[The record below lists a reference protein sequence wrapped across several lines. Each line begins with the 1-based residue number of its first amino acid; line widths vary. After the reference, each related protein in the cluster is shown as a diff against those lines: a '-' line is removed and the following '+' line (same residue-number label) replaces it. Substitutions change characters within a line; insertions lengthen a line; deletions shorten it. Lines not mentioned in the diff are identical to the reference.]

1 MSPASKKVLYLS
13 DLDGTLLTKDARL
26 SDYAVKTLTRL
37 LDQGVLFS
45 FATARTGESA
55 LKIMKELPL
64 KVPAILMNGVLIY
77 NFEMQEFVSRQYLEK
92 DAVQT
97 VKQLLCAAGIG
108 GFLYRLEGRSV
119 MTYYETADSPEKQA
133 FIEERQKRYQKPFT
147 QVDHF
152 SDIPDE
158 DTIYFTLL
166 ENKERL
172 DRIAAELE
180 RRPDIGFTF
189 YRDIYHPGKW
199 YLEIFSGRASKYHAA
214 CWLKDYLKADK
225 LVGFGDNLNDLP
237 LFRACDETYAVGNAV
252 EELKQRATGVILPNT
267 EDGVPHF
274 LEEHA
279 GL

>member
-77 NFEMQEFVSRQYLEK
+77 NFETQEFVSRQYLEK

-97 VKQLLCAAGIG
+97 VKQLLRAAGIG

-119 MTYYETADSPEKQA
+119 MT
-133 FIEERQKRYQKPFT
+133 
-147 QVDHF
+147 
-152 SDIPDE
+152 
-158 DTIYFTLL
+158 
-166 ENKERL
+166 
-172 DRIAAELE
+172 
-180 RRPDIGFTF
+180 
-189 YRDIYHPGKW
+189 
-199 YLEIFSGRASKYHAA
+199 
-214 CWLKDYLKADK
+214 
-225 LVGFGDNLNDLP
+225 
-237 LFRACDETYAVGNAV
+237 
-252 EELKQRATGVILPNT
+252 
-267 EDGVPHF
+267 
-274 LEEHA
+274 
-279 GL
+279 